1 MLLRRPRLIGL
12 RALAFRYLRL
22 TPTLAFVL
30 AAFAALVP
38 HLGSGPWWYKMRAA
52 AEGCD
57 RWWWSTLLYV
67 NNVAPV
73 HYPQQCM
80 PWTWYPNPNPTPD
93 PDPDPDP
100 DPNPNPNPTPTPTP
114 TPDPDQARPTSW
126 RRCCSLCCCSPCA
139 CTGRRARRRRRGPR
153 SRSG

>member
-38 HLGSGPWWYKMRAA
+38 HLGSGPWWYKMRTA

-57 RWWWSTLLYV
+57 RWWWSTLLYL

-80 PWTWYPNPNPTPD
+80 PWTWYPNPNPN
-93 PDPDPDP
+93 PDPDP
-100 DPNPNPNPTPTPTP
+100 DPNPDPNPTSTPTPTP
-114 TPDPDQARPTSW
+114 NLVDEREGIALELPV
-126 RRCCSLCCCSPCA
+126 
-139 CTGRRARRRRRGPR
+139 ARRLEPLHTWVGVRG
-153 SRSG
+153 

>member
-38 HLGSGPWWYKMRAA
+38 HLGSGPWWYKMRTA

-57 RWWWSTLLYV
+57 RWWWSTLLYL

-73 HYPQQCM
+73 HYPHPRTTQ
-80 PWTWYPNPNPTPD
+80 
-93 PDPDPDP
+93 
-100 DPNPNPNPTPTPTP
+100 
-114 TPDPDQARPTSW
+114 RPINHVT
-126 RRCCSLCCCSPCA
+126 
-139 CTGRRARRRRRGPR
+139 
-153 SRSG
+153 